1 MSTYVL
7 QYVHGM
13 TGLTSGLKGLSSC
26 TRRLSDGLFCCTMGG
41 LLCCIAEGL
50 EVVDIFAQPLA
61 NPTHIS

>member
-1 MSTYVL
+1 MYVSMYCNMYMVWQDWPVVWKAVQL
-7 QYVHGM
+7 YNEIVWWFV
-13 TGLTSGLKGLSSC
+13 LLYN
-26 TRRLSDGLFCCTMGG
+26 GG